1 VKSLIAAK
9 FFLAL
14 ALVCSSLFA
23 KDMVLTTLDGQKIV
37 LHEDNTWTFQSGKR
51 AEIEQDFTVP
61 VNGGKIVLIATDGTW
76 GFVEKEI
83 VHQEEE
89 VKADSVVGNGHSVN
103 KDVMAANAEA
113 QKLALAQAT
122 AKIKVALG
130 KLKIDGTKLSDCIK
144 RAEKD
149 VTKKEDFKQGTGWD
163 VSVRVFLDRGS
174 ILAVADCAMKKDDEA
189 ADSTKKAS
197 GSKKK
202 SGKKAAAGA
211 Q

>member
-1 VKSLIAAK
+1 MKSRTAAAL
-9 FFLAL
+9 FF
-14 ALVCSSLFA
+14 ALVFACVSLFA

-51 AEIEQDFTVP
+51 AEIDQDFTVP

-83 VHQEEE
+83 VHQEEQ
-89 VKADSVVGNGHSVN
+89 VRADSVVGNGHSIN
-103 KDVMAANAEA
+103 KDVMVANAEA
-113 QKLALAQAT
+113 QKQALAQAT
-122 AKIKVALG
+122 AKMKIALS
-130 KLKIDGTKLSDCIK
+130 KLKIDPAKFADCMK
-144 RAEKD
+144 RAQKD

-163 VSVRVFLDRGS
+163 VSIHMVLDRGT
-174 ILAVADCAMKKDDEA
+174 ILAVGDCAMKKDDEA

-197 GSKKK
+197 SAKKK
-202 SGKKAAAGA
+202 SSKKQAA

>member
-1 VKSLIAAK
+1 
-9 FFLAL
+9 
-14 ALVCSSLFA
+14 
-23 KDMVLTTLDGQKIV
+23 MVLTTLDGQKIV

-51 AEIEQDFTVP
+51 AEIDQDFTVP

-189 ADSTKKAS
+189 VDSTKKAAS
-197 GSKKK
+197 AKKK
-202 SGKKAAAGA
+202 SGKKPAA